1 MQDIPV
7 ELFRLNKLHT
17 REPSDTTGYV
27 HVQKQKKFTVRVRLL
42 CGAYVVCDCLFT
54 TGYPGFGM
62 PAPLFI
68 GYFNSN

>member
-1 MQDIPV
+1 MQDIPM

-17 REPSDTTGYV
+17 REPSDTAGYV
-27 HVQKQKKFTVRVRLL
+27 HVQKKFTVRVRLL

-54 TGYPGFGM
+54 TGYPRFGM
-62 PAPLFI
+62 SVPLFI